1 MIRLNDDVHKTMQ
14 VFFEMA
20 TKDPEFTFRVQ
31 TDGESRIKNL
41 MWANKYFGDVLTF
54 DTTYKTNLYDMPF
67 GLFVG
72 VNNHFQSIILAGVM
86 VRDEQVESF
95 RWVFTEFIAMMG
107 GCAPRIILTGFF

>member
-1 MIRLNDDVHKTMQ
+1 MQ
-14 VFFEMA
+14 VFSEMA